1 MAIKLG
7 RGLDALFGSNEP
19 REYQTIQSPQNSL
32 CIPDIP
38 DVDVNRN
45 QSKEVNNIGT
55 PILPARNEEA
65 IEIAR
70 CIEQAINLPTSLKI
84 TRKGGRLSIQCTTYE
99 ELETVVKKLT
109 ADV

>member
-19 REYQTIQSPQNSL
+19 HEYQAIQSSQDSL
-32 CIPDIP
+32 RIP
-38 DVDVNRN
+38 DVDVKYN
-45 QSKEVNNIGT
+45 QSKKVNNLGT